1 MPFTKRDTSSE
12 LKKLNDIIKDN
23 PQIGQQLDELS
34 QLYMLQKSLVEIRK
48 ERQMTQVDLSVKS
61 GLSQQQISRVET
73 GNCNIMTFLKYLN
86 GIDYKI
92 TLTSVGK

>member
-1 MPFTKRDTSSE
+1 MPFTKRDASSE
-12 LKKLNDIIKDN
+12 LKKLNDIIRDN

>member
-1 MPFTKRDTSSE
+1 MPFTKRDTASE

-73 GNCNIMTFLKYLN
+73 GNCNILTFLKYLN

>member
-1 MPFTKRDTSSE
+1 MPFTKRDASSE
-12 LKKLNDIIKDN
+12 LKQLNDIIKDN

-73 GNCNIMTFLKYLN
+73 GNCNILTFLKYLN

>member
-1 MPFTKRDTSSE
+1 MPFTKRDTTSE

-73 GNCNIMTFLKYLN
+73 GNCNILTFLKYLN
-86 GIDYKI
+86 GIDNKI

>member
-1 MPFTKRDTSSE
+1 MPFTKRDTTSE

-73 GNCNIMTFLKYLN
+73 GNCNILTFLKYLN
-86 GIDYKI
+86 GIDHKI

>member
-73 GNCNIMTFLKYLN
+73 GNCNILTFLKYLN

>member
-1 MPFTKRDTSSE
+1 MPFTKRDASSE
-12 LKKLNDIIKDN
+12 LKQLNDIIKDN

-86 GIDYKI
+86 GLDYKI
-92 TLTSVGK
+92 TLTSAGK

>member
-12 LKKLNDIIKDN
+12 LKQLNDIIKDN

-73 GNCNIMTFLKYLN
+73 GNCNILTFLKYLN